1 MLDVIIMPGLLVF
14 LGMLDEGS
22 ILRKN
27 TVDFYG
33 GSMQK
38 NSRGVMI
45 KSTGIRGCSNPKEIE
60 ILNMKYY
67 FYLNVTY
74 LIINGQHRNF
84 QIKCQQNRYQ
94 SMPVVPSKN

>member
-1 MLDVIIMPGLLVF
+1 MPGLLVF
-14 LGMLDEGS
+14 LGMLDKGS

-45 KSTGIRGCSNPKEIE
+45 KSTGIRGCSKPKEIE

-67 FYLNVTY
+67 SYLNVIY

-84 QIKCQQNRYQ
+84 QIKYQQNRYQ